1 MHNLGQTMDTDG
13 GKNLPRAKSK
23 WNAKLAVILV
33 AVGAALVV
41 LLCGVVFGL
50 KLHESASR
58 YDNGIYIFVKI
69 AQTTLLL
76 SLLVGTQ
83 TCNKLTK
90 FNAITCNP

>member
-1 MHNLGQTMDTDG
+1 MHNLGQTADTDG

-23 WNAKLAVILV
+23 LNAKLAVILV

-58 YDNGIYIFVKI
+58 DDNGIYIFVKI
-69 AQTTLLL
+69 AQVLYRPT
-76 SLLVGTQ
+76 
-83 TCNKLTK
+83 KL
-90 FNAITCNP
+90 